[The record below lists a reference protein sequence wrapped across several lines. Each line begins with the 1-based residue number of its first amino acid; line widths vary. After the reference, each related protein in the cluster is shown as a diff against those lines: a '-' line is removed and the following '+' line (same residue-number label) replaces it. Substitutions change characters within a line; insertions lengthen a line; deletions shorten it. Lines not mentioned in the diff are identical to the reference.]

1 MEKNLDQYNET
12 LRYCKLHGKMVYF
25 LIILKMATTVHERG
39 IRAGDAIEKTGCALM
54 T

>member
-39 IRAGDAIEKTGCALM
+39 IRAGDAIEKTGCAQM